1 MCGGNDYGDLAD
13 GTTTMKKVPA
23 YLPNQYNTGA
33 MTGIRKVFAG
43 QYMTGVLKADGTL
56 WIGGYNNYGQSGIG
70 STKISRLL
78 TQVKAPSGSSTL
90 NNIIDVDMA
99 YHVMAISA
107 DLELYTW
114 GYNAQGQLGRG
125 NTTYSKLPILIDLG
139 DEEVV
144 YVSAGNTNSLAVT
157 ASGKVYTWGTNN
169 YGQLGIG
176 NTTSKRVPVEAL
188 AEDLT
193 NAFTDSMLGATHN
206 SHTVFAKLDGTVWTT
221 GYNANG
227 ELGNDTNVNGKV
239 ATCISN
245 SKLEVKEN
253 YVTFDSVGKTSKIEV
268 SLNKGFN
275 LLVKMADVSNNTF
288 TSLDASIV
296 TVDETGMMTA
306 TRKRRNICKS
316 RK

>member
-176 NTTSKRVPVEAL
+176 NTTAKTSFVRVY
-188 AEDLT
+188 AENGVDYLKDVISIAAD
-193 NAFTDSMLGATHN
+193 NCHMAAVL
-206 SHTVFAKLDGTVWTT
+206 KDGSVYAW
-221 GYNANG
+221 GYNG
-227 ELGNDTNVNGKV
+227 YGQLRRYFDKIKKTTYK
-239 ATCISN
+239 
-245 SKLEVKEN
+245 SKN
-253 YVTFDSVGKTSKIEV
+253 
-268 SLNKGFN
+268 NK
-275 LLVKMADVSNNTF
+275 
-288 TSLDASIV
+288 
-296 TVDETGMMTA
+296 
-306 TRKRRNICKS
+306 
-316 RK
+316 